1 MIHARPANDRRA
13 TVPRAAY
20 QQQQKRPSRE
30 PQQVTRENAGPP
42 GPEGAH
48 LQNAVVNEKG
58 PASASNTPDPWPIL
72 GLEGINRQ

>member
-1 MIHARPANDRRA
+1 MIHASPANGRRV

-30 PQQVTRENAGPP
+30 PQQVTREHAGPL

-58 PASASNTPDPWPIL
+58 PASATNTPDPWPIPE
-72 GLEGINRQ
+72 LEGPNRQ